1 MILDR
6 PLNYSAL
13 FIPLFFLLVWLE
25 AQYMKK
31 LGKSCH
37 VGYENSISNI
47 NIGIAER
54 LIHLFVGI
62 IFYNLFVL
70 VYDRFSLFHIQAH
83 WWTWPLLLLAADF
96 VWYWYHRL
104 GHMVNLFW
112 AAHIVH
118 HQSTD
123 FNFTVGARITTVQ
136 AFIRYGF
143 WAVLPL
149 LGFHP
154 DMVISILLVHGIYSF
169 FTHTKAIKLPKWME
183 TIFITPSLHGVHH
196 ASNEIYLDK
205 NFGDVF
211 VFWDKL
217 FGTFQREEEPPV
229 YGLVHPLRNHGF
241 LWQHF
246 HYFLEIALAAKRKNG
261 IREKV
266 AVLFGR
272 PSGIDPRIRP
282 FLENRLMV
290 AEKHQAM
297 SFGGNVRAYLT
308 VQVVWCVLML
318 TYVTLYWDILSLTTR
333 LFVAAFIFMT
343 LVHCGSLMEKKSWTY
358 NLEITRASIVA
369 AFLSCSFQSL
379 YPIMVL
385 LSILI
390 MAEYSFGWKERYQL
404 LLFEGRTGYPKDK

>member
-1 MILDR
+1 
-6 PLNYSAL
+6 
-13 FIPLFFLLVWLE
+13 
-25 AQYMKK
+25 
-31 LGKSCH
+31 
-37 VGYENSISNI
+37 
-47 NIGIAER
+47 
-54 LIHLFVGI
+54 
-62 IFYNLFVL
+62 
-70 VYDRFSLFHIQAH
+70 
-83 WWTWPLLLLAADF
+83 
-96 VWYWYHRL
+96 
-104 GHMVNLFW
+104 
-112 AAHIVH
+112 
-118 HQSTD
+118 
-123 FNFTVGARITTVQ
+123 
-136 AFIRYGF
+136 
-143 WAVLPL
+143 
-149 LGFHP
+149 
-154 DMVISILLVHGIYSF
+154 
-169 FTHTKAIKLPKWME
+169 ME

-297 SFGGNVRAYLT
+297 FFGGNVRAYLT
-308 VQVVWCVLML
+308 VQVVWCVLLL
-318 TYVTLYWDILSLTTR
+318 TYITLYSDILSLTTR
-333 LFVAAFIFMT
+333 LFVAAFILIT

-390 MAEYSFGWKERYQL
+390 MAEYSFGWKEMYQL